1 MVRRPSRERQT
12 LQDFVQVKSF
22 YFILFYCILFSR
34 AADPAG
40 LCPGQVILFCSI
52 LCCSVL
58 FSRAA
63 DPAGLFFRV
72 QSFYSVLRRSFL
84 FSRVAHPVGLFPGQV
99 ILFYSIVVY
108 SLLES
113 GTPRR
118 NFSGSS
124 HSVLFYCSLFFS
136 REWQTPQD
144 FFLVESFYSILF
156 CSCVYTRVADRV
168 LLFPGQVMVLYCVV
182 GCVLPLQSPTFS
194 VLCCPC
200 PHRSLL
206 PHSVISPRT
215 FRSPN

>member
-1 MVRRPSRERQT
+1 MYSVLKSGRPRRTLSRPSH
-12 LQDFVQVKSF
+12 S
-22 YFILFYCILFSR
+22 ILFYF
-34 AADPAG
+34 
-40 LCPGQVILFCSI
+40 VLFCS
-52 LCCSVL
+52 VL
-58 FSRAA
+58 ESGRPRRTF
-63 DPAGLFFRV
+63 FFRV

-144 FFLVESFYSILF
+144 FLLVESFYSILF
-156 CSCVYTRVADRV
+156 CSCLYTRVADRV

-206 PHSVISPRT
+206 PHSVISART